1 MRKLDELYTE
11 TPFYGVRRMTAVLR
25 QQGEEINV
33 KRVRRLLRQMG
44 LEAIYPKPNTS
55 KGNKDNVHRYPYL
68 LRDLTIDS
76 INQVWST
83 DITYIRLEK
92 GFIYLVAI
100 MDWYSRYV
108 LSWRLSNSLDLSFC
122 LEALE
127 ASFQYGQPSI
137 FNTDQGSQ
145 FTSFSFTNALLER
158 KIKISQDGKGRA
170 LDNIFIERLW
180 RSLKYEEVY
189 LHSYGS
195 VAEAIQRIGDYFEL
209 YNYRRPHQSLDYS
222 TPAQIHFA

>member
-1 MRKLDELYTE
+1 MGC
-11 TPFYGVRRMTAVLR
+11 TP
-25 QQGEEINV
+25 
-33 KRVRRLLRQMG
+33 
-44 LEAIYPKPNTS
+44 
-55 KGNKDNVHRYPYL
+55 
-68 LRDLTIDS
+68 
-76 INQVWST
+76 
-83 DITYIRLEK
+83 
-92 GFIYLVAI
+92 
-100 MDWYSRYV
+100 
-108 LSWRLSNSLDLSFC
+108 
-122 LEALE
+122 
-127 ASFQYGQPSI
+127 
-137 FNTDQGSQ
+137 
-145 FTSFSFTNALLER
+145 NALLER